1 MKLIVSA
8 TNREGSYSLKVSQI
22 VRDIYQNLSEQ
33 CEILDLRSL
42 DFKTVLN
49 NPYPEKLPLELKP
62 ACDKIVESE
71 ALIIVCPEYNG
82 SFPGIFK
89 YFIDHWHYPKSFSF
103 KPVCLIGLG
112 GRFGALRP
120 LEHLS
125 DVFFYRNS
133 FLFPEKIFIS
143 NVQKMF
149 KDGSLM
155 DKELLKRIK
164 KQAENFI
171 KFVRAL
177 KTETFD

>member
-1 MKLIVSA
+1 MKLIIPA
-8 TNREGSYSLKVSQI
+8 TNREGSYSLKVAQT
-22 VRDIYQNLSEQ
+22 VQDIYQNLGDH
-33 CEILDLRSL
+33 CEILDMRSL
-42 DFKTVLN
+42 DFKTLLS
-49 NPYPEKLPLELKP
+49 NPYPNELPLELKS

-89 YFIDHWHYPKSFSF
+89 HFLDHWHYPESFSF

-120 LEHLS
+120 LEHLAAIFS
-125 DVFFYRNS
+125 YRNS

-143 NVQKMF
+143 NVQETF
-149 KDGSLM
+149 KNGSLK
-155 DKELLKRIK
+155 DTNILERIK

-177 KTETFD
+177 NKETFN

>member
-1 MKLIVSA
+1 MKLIVPA
-8 TNREGSYSLKVSQI
+8 TNRKGSYSLKVSQ
-22 VRDIYQNLSEQ
+22 VVWDIYQNLNEK
-33 CEILDLRSL
+33 CEILDLKTI
-42 DFKTVLN
+42 DFTSVLR
-49 NPYPEKLPLELKP
+49 NPYPNELPLELKP
-62 ACDKIVESE
+62 ACDKIVAAE

-89 YFIDHWHYPKSFSF
+89 HFIDHWHYPQSFSF

-125 DVFFYRNS
+125 GLFFYRNS

-143 NVQKMF
+143 NVQNVF
-149 KDGSLM
+149 KNDSLM
-155 DKELLKRIK
+155 DPEILKRIK

-177 KTETFD
+177 KTETFT